1 MKKLLLIPFL
11 LFCMTAFGQQYT
23 LQKTSNGNFTVIAP
37 GSTVPNTYPLNQY
50 RFYVSPDNTWFSLI
64 PIGALSDARDGMD
77 PIYRQLPSNVKN
89 GDTGVAFANL
99 AAVQTY
105 ISTAVFH

>member
-23 LQKTSNGNFTVIAP
+23 LTKLSTGGFSVLPPGQTVANIYP
-37 GSTVPNTYPLNQY
+37 QNTY
-50 RFYVSPDNTWFSLI
+50 RFVIDVTNTKFSLI
-64 PIGALSDARDGMD
+64 PFGISSGSNTDLY
-77 PIYRQLPSNVKN
+77 PISLQLPSNVKN
-89 GDTGVAFANL
+89 GDTGLAFANL
-99 AAVQTY
+99 AAVQAY